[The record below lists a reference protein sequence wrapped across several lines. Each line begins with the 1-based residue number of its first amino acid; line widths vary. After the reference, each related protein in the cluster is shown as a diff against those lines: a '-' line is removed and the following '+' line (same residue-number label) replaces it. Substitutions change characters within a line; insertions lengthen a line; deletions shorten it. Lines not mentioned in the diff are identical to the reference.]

1 MSKSVQNKRGLI
13 VKALTAAALLVLVAI
28 YFVPVWWVSLTAP
41 NYPPESFPDGVRI
54 NFHMNGVFNGCQ
66 LQNKAEIEEE
76 EALDCVHEMDA
87 INHFVGMYPIAS
99 GGVLE
104 KAFAPFLLSMLGVML
119 IGFMIFNPRIRLVVM
134 SVGFLAIC
142 TWMYMTF
149 LSSGGLRYQ
158 NSGYLSAMVT
168 VLGLGHEEEGEEI
181 SPIIARLRESLTTS
195 GQSSLSTRKEV
206 MDIVKKSGQAGLSEA
221 LTKLHKG
228 TEEGKAKTLKQIL
241 ADAKQSNLSGKALS
255 IKVLKGAFDADQ
267 NRKPRA
273 ERAEWQ
279 ANNWQLLFWHYG
291 KNLGR
296 WFNNPPEIAKLVN
309 IQAFAG
315 KIILFILPLAM
326 LALLFAGRNNGLLH
340 WLLVVVPLALPVI
353 FIIEYASWLW
363 WYGHSMNEMG
373 AFSLKPFMPTVFGV
387 GKVAQF
393 ATHSYPS
400 TGFGFMGIMSVL
412 LALAALIRRKMLM
425 EPAPEQAA

>member
-1 MSKSVQNKRGLI
+1 MSENVQNKRGLI
-13 VKALTAAALLVLVAI
+13 VKGLTALALVLLVVI

-41 NYPPESFPDGVRI
+41 NYPAESFPDGVRI
-54 NFHMNGVFNGCQ
+54 NFHMNGVFNGCT
-66 LQNKAEIEEE
+66 LQKKTEIEEL

-104 KAFAPFLLSMLGVML
+104 KAFSPFLLSMLGVML
-119 IGFMIFNPRIRLVVM
+119 IGFMIFNPRLRVIVM

-142 TWMYMTF
+142 AWMYMTF
-149 LSSGGLRYQ
+149 LSPGGLRYQ

-168 VLGLGHEEEGEEI
+168 VLGLGHEEEGEEL
-181 SPIIARLRESLTTS
+181 SPIIAKLRESLDAGT
-195 GQSSLSTRKEV
+195 GISTRKDV
-206 MDIVKKSGQAGLSEA
+206 MDTVNKSGQAGLSEA

-228 TEEGKAKTLKQIL
+228 TVEGKVKTLKQIL
-241 ADAKQSNLSGKALS
+241 AEAKESELSGKALS
-255 IKVLKGAFDADQ
+255 IQVLKGAFEADQ
-267 NRKPRA
+267 EHKPIAKR
-273 ERAEWQ
+273 EQW
-279 ANNWQLLFWHYG
+279 NGSNWQLLFWHYG

-296 WFNNPPEIAKLVN
+296 WFNNPPEIAKLVK
-309 IQAFAG
+309 IQSLAG
-315 KIILFILPLAM
+315 KVLLFGLPLVM
-326 LALLFAGRNNGLLH
+326 VVMVFAGRNNGLLH

-353 FIIEYASWLW
+353 FIVEYASWLW

-400 TGFGFMGIMSVL
+400 IGFGLISLMSLL
-412 LALAALIRRKMLM
+412 LALAALIRRKMLR
-425 EPAPEQAA
+425 EAASQSA